1 MKKKL
6 TYYYKTFI
14 IYIMKDNLKLF
25 ISLFIVYLLF
35 KNSFLI
41 TNEIINSST
50 MFFYIIFPSTF
61 INLLLMDLLYYLNFP
76 YHLHHILKIPYKYIL
91 IILSFISGTP
101 SNIYLIKNLYLNKYI
116 DKEEVKDMISY
127 TFFINPFFLYTMLNK
142 TFNFRTSIL
151 LIVIPLL
158 INIVKSLFLKDNFE
172 LIIKPKKESLFIYII
187 NSVKNNINTLLN
199 ILGSI
204 ILINIINV
212 LINKSNNIVLTGIL
226 EITKGLNLV
235 INNNLTYDIKLILA
249 AFFINFGG
257 LSIITQA
264 YSIIDDKN
272 ISYLSIIK
280 GRIASSFI
288 AIMIIIILNT
298 I

>member
-6 TYYYKTFI
+6 TYYYKMFI
-14 IYIMKDNLKLF
+14 IYIMKDNIKLF

>member
-6 TYYYKTFI
+6 TYYYKMFI
-14 IYIMKDNLKLF
+14 IYIMKDNIKLF
-25 ISLFIVYLLF
+25 ISFFIVYLLF

-61 INLLLMDLLYYLNFP
+61 INLLLMDVLYYLNFP

-101 SNIYLIKNLYLNKYI
+101 SNIYLIKNLYLNNYI
-116 DKEEVKDMISY
+116 DKEEVKNMISY

-142 TFNFRTSIL
+142 IFNFRTSIL

-204 ILINIINV
+204 ILINIINI
-212 LINKSNNIVLTGIL
+212 LINKSNNLILTGIL

-235 INNNLTYDIKLILA
+235 INSNLVYDIKLILVT
-249 AFFINFGG
+249 FFINFGG

>member
-1 MKKKL
+1 
-6 TYYYKTFI
+6 
-14 IYIMKDNLKLF
+14 
-25 ISLFIVYLLF
+25 
-35 KNSFLI
+35 
-41 TNEIINSST
+41 
-50 MFFYIIFPSTF
+50 
-61 INLLLMDLLYYLNFP
+61 
-76 YHLHHILKIPYKYIL
+76 
-91 IILSFISGTP
+91 
-101 SNIYLIKNLYLNKYI
+101 
-116 DKEEVKDMISY
+116 
-127 TFFINPFFLYTMLNK
+127 MLNK
-142 TFNFRTSIL
+142 IFNIRTSIL
-151 LIVIPLL
+151 LIIIPLL

-172 LIIKPKKESLFIYII
+172 LIIKSKKESLFIYII

-212 LINKSNNIVLTGIL
+212 LINKSNNLVLTGIL

-235 INNNLTYDIKLILA
+235 INGNLIYDIKLILVT
-249 AFFINFGG
+249 FFINFGG

>member
-1 MKKKL
+1 M
-6 TYYYKTFI
+6 Y
-14 IYIMKDNLKLF
+14 
-25 ISLFIVYLLF
+25 
-35 KNSFLI
+35 
-41 TNEIINSST
+41 
-50 MFFYIIFPSTF
+50 YIIF
-61 INLLLMDLLYYLNFP
+61 NFP

-116 DKEEVKDMISY
+116 DKKEVKDMISY

-172 LIIKPKKESLFIYII
+172 LIIKSKKESLFIYII

-212 LINKSNNIVLTGIL
+212 LINKSNNLVLTGIL

-235 INNNLTYDIKLILA
+235 INSNLVYDIKLILVT
-249 AFFINFGG
+249 FFINFGG

>member
-14 IYIMKDNLKLF
+14 IYIMKDNIKLF

-61 INLLLMDLLYYLNFP
+61 INLLLIDLLYYLNFP

-142 TFNFRTSIL
+142 TFNFRISIL

>member
-6 TYYYKTFI
+6 TYYYKMFI
-14 IYIMKDNLKLF
+14 IYIMKDNIKLF
-25 ISLFIVYLLF
+25 ISFFIVYLLF

-61 INLLLMDLLYYLNFP
+61 INLLLMDVLYYLNFP

-101 SNIYLIKNLYLNKYI
+101 SNIYLIKNLYLNNYI
-116 DKEEVKDMISY
+116 DKEEVKNMISY

-142 TFNFRTSIL
+142 IFNFRTSIL

-187 NSVKNNINTLLN
+187 N
-199 ILGSI
+199 
-204 ILINIINV
+204 LI
-212 LINKSNNIVLTGIL
+212 LTGIL

-235 INNNLTYDIKLILA
+235 INSNLVYDIKLILA
-249 AFFINFGG
+249 TFFINFGG

>member
-6 TYYYKTFI
+6 TYYYKMFI
-14 IYIMKDNLKLF
+14 IYIMKDNIKLF
-25 ISLFIVYLLF
+25 ISFFIVYLLF

-61 INLLLMDLLYYLNFP
+61 INLLLMDVLYYLNFP

-101 SNIYLIKNLYLNKYI
+101 SNIYLIKNLYLNNYI
-116 DKEEVKDMISY
+116 DKEEVKNMISY

-142 TFNFRTSIL
+142 TFNFRISIL

-158 INIVKSLFLKDNFE
+158 INIFKSLFLKDNFE

-235 INNNLTYDIKLILA
+235 INSNLVYDIKLILA
-249 AFFINFGG
+249 TFFINFGG

>member
-6 TYYYKTFI
+6 TYYYKMFI
-14 IYIMKDNLKLF
+14 IYIMKDNIKLF
-25 ISLFIVYLLF
+25 ISLFIVYIFF

-249 AFFINFGG
+249 TFFINFGG